1 MSVRS
6 GRGTYTGRRRRR
18 SQRQVDRRGSIGVS
32 ERLLLA
38 AVSLI
43 FVGVFTFTY
52 LYTDRNRLS
61 ASLVALDEV
70 RPSPTKRLDLP
81 QKPPGA
87 PASADTPNRSPAARP
102 VVASASPSF
111 TICHTGGGTNCVVD
125 GDTAWID
132 SEKFR
137 IADIDAPET
146 HPPRCQS
153 EADLGTRATE
163 RLAELMNAGPF
174 ELQILDRDTDRYGR
188 KLRVL
193 IRDGRSLGDQ
203 LVAEG
208 LARTWEG
215 RRRPWC

>member
-1 MSVRS
+1 MSAR
-6 GRGTYTGRRRRR
+6 GDRGTRVGRRRRR
-18 SQRQVDRRGSIGVS
+18 SERHGDRHGRIGVS

-43 FVGVFTFTY
+43 FVGVFAFTY
-52 LYTDRNRLS
+52 LYADRNRPS
-61 ASLVALDEV
+61 AQLAAFGEA
-70 RPSPTKRLDLP
+70 RPSPTYRED
-81 QKPPGA
+81 A
-87 PASADTPNRSPAARP
+87 PRETQGDPVIADVRTPSPAARP
-102 VVASASPSF
+102 VVAGTSPNF

-125 GDTAWID
+125 GDTAWI
-132 SEKFR
+132 SGEKIR

-153 EADLGTRATE
+153 EADLGNRATA
-163 RLAELMNAGPF
+163 RLTELMNAGPF
-174 ELQILDRDTDRYGR
+174 ELQTLDRDTDRYGR

-193 IRDGRSLGDQ
+193 SRDGRSLGDQ

-215 RRRPWC
+215 QRRPWC